1 MMKIHT
7 SSTSITDANAVW
19 RSMQHDSIDANRHSQ
34 SRLSVPELFA
44 SSGPEEVLVVEER
57 AHLRPAQV
65 VESKLT
71 RLLQGASFPVSHL
84 QTRGLLKTR

>member
-7 SSTSITDANAVW
+7 SSTSVTDANAVW
-19 RSMQHDSIDANRHSQ
+19 RSIQHDSIDTNRRSQ

-44 SSGPEEVLVVEER
+44 AAGPEEVLVVEDR
-57 AHLRPAQV
+57 AHLRPAQL

-71 RLLQGASFPVSHL
+71 RLLQEASFPVSHL